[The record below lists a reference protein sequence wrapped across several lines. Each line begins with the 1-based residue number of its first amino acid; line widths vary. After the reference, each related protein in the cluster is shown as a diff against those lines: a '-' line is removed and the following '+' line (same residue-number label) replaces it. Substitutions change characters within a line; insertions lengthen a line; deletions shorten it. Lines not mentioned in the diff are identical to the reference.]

1 MKTPKL
7 ITHDLKGLLED
18 QTINNSSESFESQ
31 NSDTSE
37 PDVLEAIVVDQ
48 YSTFDNFI
56 RLIEALT
63 ELVSALSELIK
74 DPKVFTLAVTLAF
87 MAKCESNNI
96 QVVSPTKA
104 GGINQ
109 ESVLVPTQPVV
120 NPTNLEI
127 QETFMNQNVLI
138 INGIHFHLALPV
150 TEGFQNQDFSNLP
163 VYLSGERE
171 IATSTEAKLQR
182 KFRQENGVIDR
193 CIDNI
198 SINCNPTAVLVDR
211 GNFHSQV
218 LCADGSTEDLSGYK
232 YACSQ

>member
-18 QTINNSSESFESQ
+18 QTVNNRSDSFESQ
-31 NSDTSE
+31 NADTVE
-37 PDVLEAIVVDQ
+37 PEVVEAVVLDQ
-48 YSTFDNFI
+48 YSTFDNVI
-56 RLIEALT
+56 RFIEALT

-74 DPKVFTLAVTLAF
+74 DPKVFTLAITLAF

-96 QVVSPTKA
+96 QVVSPLNA
-104 GGINQ
+104 GETIQ
-109 ESVLVPTQPVV
+109 ESVVPTQPVV
-120 NPTNLEI
+120 NSSNVEI
-127 QETFMNQNVLI
+127 QDTNINQNVLI

-182 KFRQENGVIDR
+182 KFTQENGVIDR

-198 SINCNPTAVLVDR
+198 PTNCEPTAVLVDNE
-211 GNFHSQV
+211 NFHSKV
-218 LCADGSTEDLSGYK
+218 LCADGQTEPLSGHRYV
-232 YACSQ
+232 CSQ